1 MEQALEVWEM
11 IDINLEI
18 QKTIDIMEIK
28 RQQMELRVRELEWEL
43 DIYKNLE
50 QCYIDN
56 LKDLYKEKIRR
67 ESCWK

>member
-1 MEQALEVWEM
+1 M

-18 QKTIDIMEIK
+18 QKTIEIMEIK
-28 RQQMELRVRELEWEL
+28 RQQMELRVKELEWEL

-50 QCYIDN
+50 QCYVDN

-67 ESCWK
+67 EKCWK